1 SEVVYCDIPTVN
13 GLFHTHLLKIVIITL
28 VIGLLLIDIS
38 NFGLI

>member
-13 GLFHTHLLKIVIITL
+13 GLLHTRLLKIVIITL
-28 VIGLLLIDIS
+28 VINLLLIDIS